1 MGACA
6 SMLSDAPPEGGEVSR
21 LADTLVRLGA
31 ERRTVND
38 ALRLFWR
45 ADKDGSGTLGLK
57 EFAEMFELR
66 TRNAFLP
73 RMMSLFDVGGDGD
86 IGALEFVMC
95 MAQFHERSA
104 SAHIYFA
111 WRLFDQDDSG
121 SMTMEEFETIINNSM
136 SYTGSNKGFS
146 GGSHD
151 QMGDRVVRAGR
162 NGARVRVKGMRQI
175 IKQADLDDN
184 GVITID
190 EFKVLCANSSHIAAP
205 AFELWS
211 AVGAQSK
218 PCWKLKEELK
228 AKGKLEAVLEMLSP
242 AARKALGVKRK
253 TDVDRKDR
261 RHGAA
266 RRTMGNNRRKPE
278 RKIPG
283 DLAFMDSV
291 KVKDEAHGA
300 RAERQSGERRAG
312 KREHRDHRERSHRH
326 HHRHR
331 DDREHRGHRG
341 DRAHDDPRGHRDHR
355 SDRRKHRP
363 DDGYY
368 GQPPP
373 NAFAPNHGPGG
384 GYGGNDV
391 RYGGNQMSPSQQ
403 YDQRRPPMSDGGR
416 GGYGQ
421 PRGGPPPR
429 PGARAPFA
437 GDVDQDE
444 LLAQLERDLYGR

>member
-57 EFAEMFELR
+57 EFAETFALR

-73 RMMSLFDVGGDGD
+73 RMISLFDVGGDGD

-104 SAHIYFA
+104 SAHVYFA

-136 SYTGSNKGFS
+136 SYTGSNEGFS

-151 QMGDRVVRAGR
+151 HMGDRIVRAGR

-211 AVGAQSK
+211 AVEAQSK

-291 KVKDEAHGA
+291 KIKNEDALRAVSGSRASGA
-300 RAERQSGERRAG
+300 RARENIEITANAVIDITIGIETIASTVGLAMIALAIILVVTAIITRSVANIDRMMDITDNRRRTRSRRTKVSAVVTAVTTCGTGETKCHRRINTNSS
-312 KREHRDHRERSHRH
+312 DHR
-326 HHRHR
+326 
-331 DDREHRGHRG
+331 
-341 DRAHDDPRGHRDHR
+341 
-355 SDRRKHRP
+355 
-363 DDGYY
+363 
-368 GQPPP
+368 
-373 NAFAPNHGPGG
+373 
-384 GYGGNDV
+384 
-391 RYGGNQMSPSQQ
+391 
-403 YDQRRPPMSDGGR
+403 
-416 GGYGQ
+416 
-421 PRGGPPPR
+421 
-429 PGARAPFA
+429 
-437 GDVDQDE
+437 
-444 LLAQLERDLYGR
+444 